1 MLGRNSSSSSS
12 ASSFDTGSSRG
23 VIVRN
28 SKEFGP
34 WIIGRPSEECDD
46 RGEGVNLGELP
57 SVSKDAD
64 SCGLRWDE
72 EGMFSS
78 FRTGSRKAKDVGCV
92 TSKRTWL
99 REKEVDSINV
109 SGLEDVRAVN
119 GHDPRGDDALDPVHA
134 TVGTPQLP
142 LSEFHQ
148 HSSCCQTV
156 SRVAEEVGN
165 KTVKALATES
175 RS

>member
-1 MLGRNSSSSSS
+1 MLGMNSSSSSS
-12 ASSFDTGSSRG
+12 ASSFDAGSSRG
-23 VIVRN
+23 VTVRN

-78 FRTGSRKAKDVGCV
+78 FRTGSRQSKDVGCV
-92 TSKRTWL
+92 TSKRTWP
-99 REKEVDSINV
+99 REKEVDSLNV
-109 SGLEDVRAVN
+109 SGHEDVRAVT

-134 TVGTPQLP
+134 TVLTPQLP
-142 LSEFHQ
+142 AFRNFINLP
-148 HSSCCQTV
+148 
-156 SRVAEEVGN
+156 RVVMQSPVLQ
-165 KTVKALATES
+165 KK
-175 RS
+175 

>member
-12 ASSFDTGSSRG
+12 ASSFDAGSSRG
-23 VIVRN
+23 AIVRS

-46 RGEGVNLGELP
+46 RGEGVNLAELP

-78 FRTGSRKAKDVGCV
+78 FRTGSRQAKDVGCV
-92 TSKRTWL
+92 TSKKTWL
-99 REKEVDSINV
+99 RENDVDSINV
-109 SGLEDVRAVN
+109 SGVEDVRAVK
-119 GHDPRGDDALDPVHA
+119 AVEA
-134 TVGTPQLP
+134 TTVTILVEMTHWTPCTLGTPQLP
-142 LSEFHQ
+142 ACRNFINITSDVKQ
-148 HSSCCQTV
+148 SQY
-156 SRVAEEVGN
+156 VAM
-165 KTVKALATES
+165 S
-175 RS
+175 